1 MNARPSFPFILR
13 IFLHGTLFFLSLTIA
28 VCQTGEIRGRVTNK
42 VNGEAV
48 SFANI
53 LIQGT
58 QSGAAC
64 DESGVY
70 KITGLLPGQYN
81 IEASF
86 VGFRKQV
93 TFEVQVT
100 NARPAI
106 VDFTLEEE
114 NQELQAVE
122 ISAAN
127 TFFKTDESP
136 LSLRTIGTTEI
147 KRTPGGNRDISKV
160 VRSLPG
166 VSSPPSFRNDI
177 IIRGGA
183 PSENTFYLDGIQ
195 IPIINHFQT
204 QGSSGGPVGI
214 INVDLLKEV
223 SFYSGAFPANRGNT
237 LSSVFDFQLKDGRDD
252 KWTANGIVGATDL
265 GLTFEGPV
273 SEKSTLV
280 LSARRSYLKFLFSLF
295 NLPFLPVYND
305 LQFKYKINLSP
316 KDKITVLGIGAIDD
330 FSLNK
335 DAPSKAETD
344 ADREEAEYILNII
357 PVSKQWN
364 YTTGAKYEHF
374 RSNATTSVILST
386 NHLNNESVKYFQND
400 ESNPNNLTQHYESQ
414 EQEVKFRIEDY
425 VVNENKKINYGIG
438 VERSRYTVDD
448 FTKIVTQLGAVTRN
462 YTSDLKLNKYGAFAQ
477 YSNAYLKQKLVL
489 SLGVRVD
496 GNNYSEEMVNPLKQL
511 SPRLS
516 ASYKFT
522 QSVNANFNTG
532 IYYQLP
538 AYTVLGFRNSSGEL
552 VNKSNNVTFIKS
564 KHLVSGLEFNLPRN
578 SRITVEGFYKW
589 YDNYPFLL
597 EDSIALAN
605 LGADFGI
612 IGNAPVSSSSR
623 GKSYGAEFLFQ
634 QKLYNGFY
642 GLLSYTWV
650 RSEFEDKNGKPT
662 PSSWDSGHL
671 VSLTGGKRFGKNW
684 ELGIRWLFTGG
695 APYTPYNLQ
704 ATLQKQN
711 WDVRPFGVPDYNQL
725 NAVRIKPFHQLD
737 LRIDKK
743 YFFPKWSLDV
753 YFDVQNS
760 YNFVTTFPDNIDVLK
775 DSSGQ
780 PLEDPDN
787 PGYYQAKFIQNTYG
801 SVLPTIGIIVEL

>member
-1 MNARPSFPFILR
+1 M
-13 IFLHGTLFFLSLTIA
+13 TLTFG
-28 VCQTGEIRGRVTNK
+28 QTGEIRGKVTNK

-48 SFANI
+48 SFANV

-58 QSGAAC
+58 QVGASC
-64 DESGVY
+64 DEAGVY
-70 KITGLLPGQYN
+70 RITGLSPGQYN
-81 IEASF
+81 IEASY
-86 VGFRKQV
+86 VGFKKLMI
-93 TFEVQVT
+93 FEVQVT

-106 VDFTLEEE
+106 VDFNLEEE
-114 NQELQAVE
+114 SQELQAVE

-195 IPIINHFQT
+195 IPVINHFQT

-223 SFYSGAFPANRGNT
+223 NFYSGAFPANRGNT
-237 LSSVFDFQLKDGRDD
+237 LSSVFDFQLKDGRND

-273 SEKSTLV
+273 SKNSTLV

-305 LQFKYKINLSP
+305 LQFKYKINVSE
-316 KDKITVLGIGAIDD
+316 KDKITFLGIGAIDD
-330 FSLNK
+330 FSLNR
-335 DAPSKAETD
+335 DAPAKAETE

-364 YTTGAKYEHF
+364 YTTGVKYEHF
-374 RSNATTSVILST
+374 RSNATTSVVLST
-386 NHLNNESVKYFQND
+386 NHLNNESIKYFQND
-400 ESNPNNLTQHYESQ
+400 DSNPNNLIQDYKSQ
-414 EQEVKFRIEDY
+414 EQEIKFRIEDY
-425 VVNENKKINYGIG
+425 VVVEDRKINYGIAL
-438 VERSRYTVDD
+438 ERSRYSTDD
-448 FTKIVTQLGAVTRN
+448 FTMIVTQLGAVTRN
-462 YTSDLKLNKYGAFAQ
+462 YASDLKLNKYGAFAQ
-477 YSNAYLKQKLVL
+477 FSNSYFDDKLVL
-489 SLGVRVD
+489 SLGARLD
-496 GNNYSEEMVNPLKQL
+496 GNDYSSEMSNPLKQF

-522 QSVNANFNTG
+522 QTVNANFNSG

-538 AYTVLGFRNSSGEL
+538 AYTVLGFRNPPGEL
-552 VNKSNNVTFIKS
+552 VNKNNNVTFIES

-597 EDSIALAN
+597 EDSISLAN

-612 IGNAPVSSSSR
+612 IGNAPVTSSSKGR
-623 GKSYGAEFLFQ
+623 SYGAEFLLQ

-650 RSEFEDKNGKPT
+650 RSEFEDKKGKLV
-662 PSSWDSGHL
+662 PSSWDSQHL

-684 ELGIRWLFTGG
+684 ELGLRWLFTGG
-695 APYTPYNLQ
+695 APFTPYNLQ
-704 ATLQKQN
+704 ATLRKEN
-711 WDVRPFGVPDYNQL
+711 WDVRPFGIPDYNQL
-725 NAVRIKPFHQLD
+725 NTGRIKPFHQLD

-753 YFDVQNS
+753 YFDVQNA
-760 YNFVTTFPDNIDVLK
+760 YGYVVKFPDNIDVVK
-775 DSSGQ
+775 DANGQ
-780 PLEDPDN
+780 PVDDGSN

-801 SVLPTIGIIVEL
+801 TVLPTIGVIVEL